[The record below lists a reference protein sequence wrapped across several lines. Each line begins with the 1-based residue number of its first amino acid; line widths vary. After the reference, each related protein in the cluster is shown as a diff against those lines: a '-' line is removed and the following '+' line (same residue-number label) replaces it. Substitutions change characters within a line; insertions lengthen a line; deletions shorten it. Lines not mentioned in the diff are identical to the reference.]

1 MTNKTKRTGLVRKYG
16 ACSAAIA
23 LAALAS
29 LGAGKAVKADQPA
42 ALKYPEPRDY
52 FLHTRE
58 GDVIYDEDIKRYFE
72 DLEAYLT
79 ARLGGIDKKV
89 EEAAQKPG
97 IPGPTGPQGPKG
109 DKGDPGAPGERGPA

>member
-1 MTNKTKRTGLVRKYG
+1 MLKSSLEILDNHNYYIIKGEKDDKQNKRTGLVRKYG

-58 GDVIYDEDIKRYFE
+58 GDVIYDEDIKDILR
-72 DLEAYLT
+72 
-79 ARLGGIDKKV
+79 I
-89 EEAAQKPG
+89 
-97 IPGPTGPQGPKG
+97 
-109 DKGDPGAPGERGPA
+109 